1 MAKVK
6 TLPDKD
12 FFLNMHGYIRP
23 DLKIDPLGT
32 FIIPKNITLILHR
45 KLGIPYELKS
55 DKELQSLYKDIC
67 GNIRNSKIKKSE
79 HKEGTEF
86 PNILLNVDDGNKF
99 RSGVFECKTTS
110 IFLKSAVIIDFD
122 KEFTPFTHKNDVLVN
137 ALQKEKIREQLDL
150 HPKFVKDIL
159 DGTIK
164 AGDEF
169 LYNVTLKDI
178 IERMI
183 QKYPNIKLNLHLIT
197 CTSSHWSSEKY
208 INTFNKK
215 FNWIQ
220 AEPEN
225 ESSSESSSSKDLEQG
240 KEPEHKK
247 KTQKAQKSKKR
258 KKKQNKKNKKKTHLK
273 FK

>member
-1 MAKVK
+1 MAKKVK
-6 TLPDKD
+6 PSPDKD

-32 FIIPKNITLILHR
+32 FIIPKNVTLILHR

-79 HKEGTEF
+79 HKEGNEF

-122 KEFTPFTHKNDVLVN
+122 KEFSPLTHKNDVLVN
-137 ALQKEKIREQLDL
+137 ALQKEEIREQLDL
-150 HPKFVKDIL
+150 HPQFIKDIL
-159 DGTIK
+159 NGTIK

-169 LYNVTLKDI
+169 LYNITLKDV
-178 IERMI
+178 IERII
-183 QKYPNIKLNLHLIT
+183 QKYPNTKLNLHLIT
-197 CTSSHWSSEKY
+197 CTSSHWSSERY
-208 INTFNKK
+208 IKKFNKK
-215 FNWIQ
+215 FNWIDS
-220 AEPEN
+220 EPRN
-225 ESSSESSSSKDLEQG
+225 ESSSSEDEPLSESNPKSKKKSKKKKAQ
-240 KEPEHKK
+240 KTKKSKK
-247 KTQKAQKSKKR
+247 KT
-258 KKKQNKKNKKKTHLK
+258 KNHLK